1 MIDEA
6 YKSAYQILD
15 ENHDIMHR
23 MAAALLERE
32 TLDADDIRKIING
45 QDLPPMKSLG
55 GPGGPTGVADVQQ
68 QVLRPEGSRGA
79 GFPEGS
85 PSPA

>member
-6 YKSAYQILD
+6 YRSARYQILD

-32 TLDADDIRKIING
+32 TLDADDIKKIING
-45 QDLPPMKSLG
+45 A
-55 GPGGPTGVADVQQ
+55 GPA
-68 QVLRPEGSRGA
+68 LR
-79 GFPEGS
+79 
-85 PSPA
+85 

>member
-6 YKSAYQILD
+6 YKSAYEILNQ
-15 ENHDIMHR
+15 NHDIMHR

-32 TLDADDIRKIING
+32 TLDADDIRKIIAG
-45 QDLPPMKSLG
+45 ETLPPLKLG
-55 GPGGPTGVADVQQ
+55 GGGGPTGLASDVQ
-68 QVLRPEGSRGA
+68 QVLRPESSRGT